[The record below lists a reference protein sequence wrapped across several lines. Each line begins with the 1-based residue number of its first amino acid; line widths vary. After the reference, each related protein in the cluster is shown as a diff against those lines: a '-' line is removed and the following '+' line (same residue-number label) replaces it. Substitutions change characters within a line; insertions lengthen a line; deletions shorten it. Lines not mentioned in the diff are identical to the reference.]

1 MISSNG
7 LASSRGFRLIL
18 YRMVRSARI
27 DGAMFRSL
35 REDSRATRQSIL
47 ALGLA
52 GLSLGLGYETWIGD
66 NLYRIL
72 LGGVFGIALSFL
84 VGFLWVSLTYLVVTR
99 VFKGTSTFWSLGR
112 PIFFASSPAFLFLL
126 MLIPGSPISGLVLDV
141 GVAWIAVSNVFAIKN
156 AMGFDNQRSFITF
169 IISAFTLLIV
179 Y

>member
-1 MISSNG
+1 
-7 LASSRGFRLIL
+7 LH
-18 YRMVRSARI
+18 RMVRSARI

-35 REDSRATRQSIL
+35 REDNRATRQSIL
-47 ALGLA
+47 ALALA

-99 VFKGTSTFWSLGR
+99 VFKCASTFWSLGR

-126 MLIPGSPISGLVLDV
+126 MLIPRSPISGLVLDV

-169 IISAFTLLIV
+169 IISAFILLILYDV
-179 Y
+179 AVSLLPSA